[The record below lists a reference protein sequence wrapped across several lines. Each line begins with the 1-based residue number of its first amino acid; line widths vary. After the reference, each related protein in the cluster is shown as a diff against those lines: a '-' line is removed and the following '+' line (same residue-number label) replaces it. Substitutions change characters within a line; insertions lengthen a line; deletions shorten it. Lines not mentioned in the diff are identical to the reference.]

1 MARKKTA
8 GRAKSFSEAIG
19 LQYIFNNTITDFFLG
34 LALVVMAVVLL
45 IAMVSFINT
54 GAADQS
60 LLENLRPGE
69 WTNTEKQ
76 FQNYCGSMGAI
87 ISYWLMAQNFGF
99 PAFLLP
105 CFVAMA
111 GFQLMHVYTINLWKW
126 FLSMM
131 IIMLWSSITFAKFLT
146 PLMGNLIF
154 NPGGKH
160 GLYVVQNL
168 ENVVGPPG
176 LTAILLFVAI
186 AFLTYL
192 TTETITI
199 VRKALNPIGYIS
211 NKVKFEITNH
221 GESNTEAIDQAY
233 QQAERGREMDDE
245 EEEKL
250 TPAQEEPKQ
259 DDANKENPAQQN
271 NEEKTPQT
279 VDLDA
284 NKEEGETE
292 GSVANATVNST
303 EQIATAT
310 NTSSTP
316 SFLEIKRKQRA
327 EKAERERLEMEAA
340 AAASE
345 HVGMDISVALGEEKA
360 TSNTVSNAEVLNTPI
375 NPKEPFTK
383 YKYPTLNLLKR
394 YDDQEVSIDEEEQK
408 ANKNRIIEVL
418 NNFGVQIKTIRAT
431 VGPTITL
438 YEIQPAEG
446 VRISKIKNLEYDIA
460 LSLAALGIRIIAP
473 IPGKG
478 TIGIEVPNAKANIVS
493 MESIL
498 NSKKFQETKM
508 ELPIALGKTITNEVF
523 MVDLAKIPHLLVAGA
538 TGQGKSVGLNAIIT
552 SLLYKKHPNELKLV
566 LIDPKKVEFSVYS
579 RITNKFMAAV
589 PDEEEP
595 IITDVSKV
603 VRTLNSLCVLMDS
616 RYDLLKKAGARNIK
630 EYNQKYVNHR
640 LKLTDGHEFMP
651 YIVVIIDE
659 FGDLIMT
666 AGKEVELPIAR
677 IAQLARAVGIHMI
690 IATQRP
696 TTSIITGNIK
706 ANFPGR
712 IAFKVTSAIDSK
724 TILDRTGANQLIGRG
739 DMLYLNGN
747 EPVRVQCAFVDTPE
761 IERINEYI
769 CNQPGPIEPMELP
782 EPASEDGGVGGNG
795 SVDARNLDPYFEE
808 AAHAIVLSQQGSTS
822 MIQRRFSIGYNRAG
836 RLMDQLEAAGIVGAA
851 QGSKPREVLLQDE
864 SQLNPLLMQLRNS

>member
-87 ISYWLMAQNFGF
+87 ISYWLMALNFGF

-233 QQAERGREMDDE
+233 QQAERGREMDDDE

-303 EQIATAT
+303 EQIAAAT

-394 YDDQEVSIDEEEQK
+394 YDAVSYTH
-408 ANKNRIIEVL
+408 L
-418 NNFGVQIKTIRAT
+418 TL
-431 VGPTITL
+431 PT
-438 YEIQPAEG
+438 
-446 VRISKIKNLEYDIA
+446 
-460 LSLAALGIRIIAP
+460 
-473 IPGKG
+473 
-478 TIGIEVPNAKANIVS
+478 
-493 MESIL
+493 
-498 NSKKFQETKM
+498 
-508 ELPIALGKTITNEVF
+508 
-523 MVDLAKIPHLLVAGA
+523 
-538 TGQGKSVGLNAIIT
+538 
-552 SLLYKKHPNELKLV
+552 
-566 LIDPKKVEFSVYS
+566 
-579 RITNKFMAAV
+579 
-589 PDEEEP
+589 
-595 IITDVSKV
+595 
-603 VRTLNSLCVLMDS
+603 NSLV
-616 RYDLLKKAGARNIK
+616 
-630 EYNQKYVNHR
+630 
-640 LKLTDGHEFMP
+640 
-651 YIVVIIDE
+651 
-659 FGDLIMT
+659 
-666 AGKEVELPIAR
+666 
-677 IAQLARAVGIHMI
+677 
-690 IATQRP
+690 
-696 TTSIITGNIK
+696 
-706 ANFPGR
+706 
-712 IAFKVTSAIDSK
+712 
-724 TILDRTGANQLIGRG
+724 
-739 DMLYLNGN
+739 
-747 EPVRVQCAFVDTPE
+747 
-761 IERINEYI
+761 
-769 CNQPGPIEPMELP
+769 
-782 EPASEDGGVGGNG
+782 
-795 SVDARNLDPYFEE
+795 
-808 AAHAIVLSQQGSTS
+808 
-822 MIQRRFSIGYNRAG
+822 
-836 RLMDQLEAAGIVGAA
+836 
-851 QGSKPREVLLQDE
+851 
-864 SQLNPLLMQLRNS
+864 

>member
-1 MARKKTA
+1 MAKKRTEKK
-8 GRAKSFSEAIG
+8 AKSFSEAIG
-19 LQYIFNNTITDFFLG
+19 LQYIFNNTITDFFIG
-34 LALVVMAVVLL
+34 LALIAVAVVII
-45 IAMVSFINT
+45 IAMVSFLRT

-60 LLENLRPGE
+60 ILENLRPGE
-69 WTNTEKQ
+69 WTNEGQQ
-76 FQNYCGSMGAI
+76 FQNYCGSLGAI
-87 ISYWLMAQNFGF
+87 ISYWLIALNFGF

-105 CFVAMA
+105 CFIIMV
-111 GFQLMHVYTINLWKW
+111 GLQLMNAYKVNLWKW
-126 FLSMM
+126 FFCLMVVM
-131 IIMLWSSITFAKFLT
+131 FWSSYTFAKFLT
-146 PLMGNLIF
+146 PLMGSLTF

-160 GLYVVQNL
+160 GLCVVQTL
-168 ENVVGPPG
+168 ENVIGPPG

-192 TTETITI
+192 TTETITVI
-199 VRKALNPIGYIS
+199 RKALNPIGYIS

-221 GESNTEAIDQAY
+221 GKNKAEDDAIDAAYQNAENGPVDANEPEEYKEEEPAPVIDLDLDPNGAFATPAATTVAANASQGVATEAIVPA
-233 QQAERGREMDDE
+233 AATS
-245 EEEKL
+245 
-250 TPAQEEPKQ
+250 TPE
-259 DDANKENPAQQN
+259 DDAYAATGTGESSLLQQQR
-271 NEEKTPQT
+271 E
-279 VDLDA
+279 LRA
-284 NKEEGETE
+284 
-292 GSVANATVNST
+292 
-303 EQIATAT
+303 
-310 NTSSTP
+310 
-316 SFLEIKRKQRA
+316 QRA
-327 EKAERERLEMEAA
+327 EAEAEEKKKAE
-340 AAASE
+340 ASE
-345 HVGMDISVALGEEKA
+345 HIGMDISVAAADEKA
-360 TSNTVSNAEVLNTPI
+360 TSNTVSNAEILNTPI
-375 NPKEPFTK
+375 NPREPFTR
-383 YKYPTLNLLKR
+383 YKFPILNLLKK
-394 YDDQEVSIDEEEQK
+394 YEDDGVSIDEEEQR

-418 NNFGVQIKTIRAT
+418 GNFGVQIKTIRAT

-446 VRISKIKNLEYDIA
+446 VRISKIKNLEDDIA

-478 TIGIEVPNAKANIVS
+478 TIGIEVPNANPKIVS

-552 SLLYKKHPNELKLV
+552 SLLYKKHPNELKFV

-589 PDEEEP
+589 PEEEEP
-595 IITDVSKV
+595 IITDVTKV

-630 EYNQKYVNHR
+630 EYNQKYINHKLR
-640 LKLTDGHEFMP
+640 LTDGHEFMP

-712 IAFKVTSAIDSK
+712 VAFKVTSAIDSK

-739 DMLYLNGN
+739 DMLYLNGQ

-769 CNQPGPIEPMELP
+769 CEQPGPIEPMELP
-782 EPASEDGGVGGNG
+782 EPASEDGGAGGNG
-795 SVDARNLDPYFEE
+795 NVDARNLDPFFEE

-836 RLMDQLEAAGIVGAA
+836 RLMDQMEAAGIVGAA
-851 QGSKPREVLLQDE
+851 QGSKPREVLIQDE
-864 SQLNPLLMQLRNS
+864 NQLNNLLMALRNS

>member
-1 MARKKTA
+1 MAKKRTERK
-8 GRAKSFSEAIG
+8 AKSFGEAIG

-34 LALVVMAVVLL
+34 LALIGIAIVII
-45 IAMVSFINT
+45 IAMVSFLNT
-54 GAADQS
+54 GYADQS
-60 LLENLRPGE
+60 ILENLKAGE
-69 WTNTEKQ
+69 WTNTEQQ
-76 FQNYCGSMGAI
+76 FQNYCGSLGAI
-87 ISYWLMAQNFGF
+87 ISYWLIAVNFGF

-105 CFVAMA
+105 CYIIMA
-111 GFQLMHVYTINLWKW
+111 GLQLMNAYKVNLWKW
-126 FLSMM
+126 FFCLM
-131 IIMLWSSITFAKFLT
+131 IVMIWSSVTFAKFLT
-146 PLMGNLIF
+146 PIMGGLIF

-160 GLYVVQNL
+160 GLFVVQNL

-192 TTETITI
+192 TSETITI
-199 VRKALNPIGYIS
+199 IRKALNPIGYIS

-221 GESNTEAIDQAY
+221 GNKAETNAIDEAY
-233 QQAERGREMDDE
+233 AHAAKGQTDEKEEEQEEYKDEEQPTVIDLDVDPDKTFSEPAGKENGQAETDDTADAADSQENAAE
-245 EEEKL
+245 EQ
-250 TPAQEEPKQ
+250 T
-259 DDANKENPAQQN
+259 DA
-271 NEEKTPQT
+271 
-279 VDLDA
+279 
-284 NKEEGETE
+284 ETA
-292 GSVANATVNST
+292 GK
-303 EQIATAT
+303 
-310 NTSSTP
+310 P
-316 SFLEIKRKQRA
+316 LSFLEQQRQLRAARAKQ
-327 EKAERERLEMEAA
+327 EDEEMKA

-345 HVGMDISVALGEEKA
+345 ALNMDISVAASDEKA
-360 TSNTVSNAEVLNTPI
+360 SGNTVSSAEVLNTPI
-375 NPKEPFTK
+375 NPKEPFTR
-383 YKYPTLNLLKR
+383 YKYPTLNLLKK
-394 YDDQEVSIDEEEQK
+394 YEDDGVSIDEEEQR

-418 NNFGVQIKTIRAT
+418 GNFGVQIKTIRAT

-446 VRISKIKNLEYDIA
+446 VRISKIKNLEDDIA

-478 TIGIEVPNAKANIVS
+478 TIGIEVPNANPKIVS
-493 MESIL
+493 MESTL

-579 RITNKFMAAV
+579 RITNKFMAALA
-589 PDEEEP
+589 DEDEP
-595 IITDVSKV
+595 IITDVTKV

-630 EYNQKYVNHR
+630 EYNQKYINHKLR
-640 LKLTDGHEFMP
+640 LTDGHEYMP

-712 IAFKVTSAIDSK
+712 VAFKVTSAIDSK

-739 DMLYLNGN
+739 DMLYLNGQ

-761 IERINEYI
+761 IERINEFI
-769 CNQPGPIEPMELP
+769 QEQPGPIEPMELP
-782 EPASEDGGVGGNG
+782 EPANNEGGASGGG
-795 SVDARNLDPYFEE
+795 TVDAKNLDPFFEE

-836 RLMDQLEAAGIVGAA
+836 RLMDQMEEAGIVGAA
-851 QGSKPREVLLQDE
+851 QGSKPREVLIQDE
-864 SQLNPLLMQLRNS
+864 NQLNSLLLQLRNS

>member
-1 MARKKTA
+1 MAKKRTERK
-8 GRAKSFSEAIG
+8 AKSFGEAIG

-34 LALVVMAVVLL
+34 LALIGIAIVTI
-45 IAMVSFINT
+45 IAMVSFLNT
-54 GAADQS
+54 GYADQS
-60 LLENLRPGE
+60 ILENLKAGE
-69 WTNTEKQ
+69 WTNNEQQ
-76 FQNYCGSMGAI
+76 FQNYCGSLGAI
-87 ISYWLMAQNFGF
+87 ISYWLIAVNFGF

-105 CFVAMA
+105 CYIIMA
-111 GFQLMHVYTINLWKW
+111 GLQLMNAYKVNLWKW
-126 FLSMM
+126 FFCLM
-131 IIMLWSSITFAKFLT
+131 IVMIWSSVTFAKFLT
-146 PLMGNLIF
+146 PIMGGLIF

-160 GLYVVQNL
+160 GLFVVQNL

-192 TTETITI
+192 TSETITI
-199 VRKALNPIGYIS
+199 IRKALNPIGYIS

-221 GESNTEAIDQAY
+221 DNKAETNAIDEAY
-233 QQAERGREMDDE
+233 AHAAKGQTDEKEEEQEEYKDDE
-245 EEEKL
+245 Q
-250 TPAQEEPKQ
+250 P
-259 DDANKENPAQQN
+259 
-271 NEEKTPQT
+271 T
-279 VDLDA
+279 VIDLDVA
-284 NKEEGETE
+284 PDKTFSEPASQENGQAQTDETADAADSQENAAEEQTDAETA
-292 GSVANATVNST
+292 GK
-303 EQIATAT
+303 
-310 NTSSTP
+310 P
-316 SFLEIKRKQRA
+316 LSFLEQQRQLRAARAKQ
-327 EKAERERLEMEAA
+327 EDEETKA

-345 HVGMDISVALGEEKA
+345 ALNMDISVAASDEKA
-360 TSNTVSNAEVLNTPI
+360 SGNTVSSAEVLNTPI
-375 NPKEPFTK
+375 NPKEPFTR
-383 YKYPTLNLLKR
+383 YKYPTLNLLKK
-394 YDDQEVSIDEEEQK
+394 YEDDGVSIDEEEQR

-418 NNFGVQIKTIRAT
+418 GNFGVQIKTIRAT

-446 VRISKIKNLEYDIA
+446 VRISKIKNLEDDIA

-478 TIGIEVPNAKANIVS
+478 TIGIEVPNANPKIVS
-493 MESIL
+493 MESTL

-595 IITDVSKV
+595 IITDVTKV

-712 IAFKVTSAIDSK
+712 VAFKVTSAIDSK

-739 DMLYLNGN
+739 DMLYLNGQ

-761 IERINEYI
+761 IERINEFI
-769 CNQPGPIEPMELP
+769 QEQPGPIEPMELP
-782 EPASEDGGVGGNG
+782 EPANNEGGPSG
-795 SVDARNLDPYFEE
+795 SGTVDAKNLDPFFEE

-836 RLMDQLEAAGIVGAA
+836 RLMDQMEEAGIVGAA
-851 QGSKPREVLLQDE
+851 QGSKPREVLIQDE
-864 SQLNPLLMQLRNS
+864 NQLNNLLLQLRNS

>member
-1 MARKKTA
+1 MAKKRTERK
-8 GRAKSFSEAIG
+8 AKSFGEAIG

-34 LALVVMAVVLL
+34 LALIGIAIVTI
-45 IAMVSFINT
+45 IAMVSFLNT
-54 GAADQS
+54 GYADQS
-60 LLENLRPGE
+60 ILENLKAGE
-69 WTNTEKQ
+69 WTNNEQQ
-76 FQNYCGSMGAI
+76 FQNYCGSLGAI
-87 ISYWLMAQNFGF
+87 ISYWLIAVNFGF

-105 CFVAMA
+105 CYIIMA
-111 GFQLMHVYTINLWKW
+111 GLQLMNAYKVNLWKW
-126 FLSMM
+126 FFCLM
-131 IIMLWSSITFAKFLT
+131 IVMIWSSVTFAKFLT
-146 PLMGNLIF
+146 PIMGGLIF

-160 GLYVVQNL
+160 GLFVVQNL

-192 TTETITI
+192 TSETITI
-199 VRKALNPIGYIS
+199 IRKALNPIGYIS

-221 GESNTEAIDQAY
+221 DNKAETNAIDEAY
-233 QQAERGREMDDE
+233 AHAAKGQTEEQPEEQEEYKDDE
-245 EEEKL
+245 Q
-250 TPAQEEPKQ
+250 P
-259 DDANKENPAQQN
+259 
-271 NEEKTPQT
+271 T
-279 VDLDA
+279 VIDLDVA
-284 NKEEGETE
+284 PDKTFSEPVSQENGQAQTDETADAADSQENAAEEQTDAETA
-292 GSVANATVNST
+292 GK
-303 EQIATAT
+303 
-310 NTSSTP
+310 P
-316 SFLEIKRKQRA
+316 LSFLEQQRQLRAARAKQ
-327 EKAERERLEMEAA
+327 EDEEMKA

-345 HVGMDISVALGEEKA
+345 ALNMDISVAASDEKA
-360 TSNTVSNAEVLNTPI
+360 SGNTVSSAEVLNTPI
-375 NPKEPFTK
+375 NPKEPFTR
-383 YKYPTLNLLKR
+383 YKYPTLNLLKK
-394 YDDQEVSIDEEEQK
+394 YEDDGVSIDEEEQR

-418 NNFGVQIKTIRAT
+418 GNFGVQIKTIRAT

-446 VRISKIKNLEYDIA
+446 VRISKIKNLEDDIA

-595 IITDVSKV
+595 IITDVTKV

-712 IAFKVTSAIDSK
+712 VAFKVTSAIDSK

-739 DMLYLNGN
+739 DMLYLNGQ

-761 IERINEYI
+761 IERINEFI
-769 CNQPGPIEPMELP
+769 QEQPGPIEPMELP
-782 EPASEDGGVGGNG
+782 EPANNEGGAAG
-795 SVDARNLDPYFEE
+795 SGTVDAKNLDPFFEE

-836 RLMDQLEAAGIVGAA
+836 RLMDQMEEAGIVGAA
-851 QGSKPREVLLQDE
+851 QGSKPREVLIQDE
-864 SQLNPLLMQLRNS
+864 NQLNNLLLQLRNS

>member
-1 MARKKTA
+1 MAKKRTERK
-8 GRAKSFSEAIG
+8 AKSFGEAIG

-34 LALVVMAVVLL
+34 LALIGIAIVTI
-45 IAMVSFINT
+45 IAMVSFLNT
-54 GAADQS
+54 GYADQS
-60 LLENLRPGE
+60 ILENLKAGE
-69 WTNTEKQ
+69 WTNTEQQ
-76 FQNYCGSMGAI
+76 FQNYCGSLGAI
-87 ISYWLMAQNFGF
+87 ISYWLIAVNFGL

-105 CFVAMA
+105 CYIIMA
-111 GFQLMHVYTINLWKW
+111 GLQLMNAYKVNLWKW
-126 FLSMM
+126 FFCLM
-131 IIMLWSSITFAKFLT
+131 IVMIWSSVTFAKFLT
-146 PLMGNLIF
+146 PIMGGLIF

-160 GLYVVQNL
+160 GLFVVQNL

-192 TTETITI
+192 TSETITI
-199 VRKALNPIGYIS
+199 IRKALNPIGYIS

-221 GESNTEAIDQAY
+221 GNKAETNAIDEAY
-233 QQAERGREMDDE
+233 AHAAKGQTE
-245 EEEKL
+245 E
-250 TPAQEEPKQ
+250 QEEY
-259 DDANKENPAQQN
+259 KEDEQP
-271 NEEKTPQT
+271 T
-279 VDLDA
+279 VIDLDVA
-284 NKEEGETE
+284 PDKTFSEPASQENGQAQTDETADAADSQENAAEEQTDAETA
-292 GSVANATVNST
+292 GK
-303 EQIATAT
+303 
-310 NTSSTP
+310 P
-316 SFLEIKRKQRA
+316 LSFLEQQRQLRAARAKQ
-327 EKAERERLEMEAA
+327 EDEEMKA

-345 HVGMDISVALGEEKA
+345 ALNMDISVAASDEKA
-360 TSNTVSNAEVLNTPI
+360 SGNTVSSAEVLNTPI
-375 NPKEPFTK
+375 NPKEPFTR
-383 YKYPTLNLLKR
+383 YKYPTLNLLKK
-394 YDDQEVSIDEEEQK
+394 YEDDGVSIDEEEQR

-418 NNFGVQIKTIRAT
+418 GNFGVQIKTIRAT

-446 VRISKIKNLEYDIA
+446 VRISKIKNLEDDIA

-478 TIGIEVPNAKANIVS
+478 TIGIEVPNANPKIVS
-493 MESIL
+493 MESTL

-579 RITNKFMAAV
+579 RITNKFMAALA
-589 PDEEEP
+589 DEDEP
-595 IITDVSKV
+595 IITDVTKV

-630 EYNQKYVNHR
+630 EYNQKYINHKLR
-640 LKLTDGHEFMP
+640 LTDGHEYMP

-712 IAFKVTSAIDSK
+712 VAFKVTSAIDSK

-739 DMLYLNGN
+739 DMLYLNGQ

-761 IERINEYI
+761 IERINEFI
-769 CNQPGPIEPMELP
+769 QEQPGPIEPMELP
-782 EPASEDGGVGGNG
+782 EPANNEGGPSGGG
-795 SVDARNLDPYFEE
+795 TVDTKNLDPFFEE

-836 RLMDQLEAAGIVGAA
+836 RLMDQMEEAGIVGAA
-851 QGSKPREVLLQDE
+851 QGSKPREVLIQDE
-864 SQLNPLLMQLRNS
+864 NQLNNLLLQLRNS